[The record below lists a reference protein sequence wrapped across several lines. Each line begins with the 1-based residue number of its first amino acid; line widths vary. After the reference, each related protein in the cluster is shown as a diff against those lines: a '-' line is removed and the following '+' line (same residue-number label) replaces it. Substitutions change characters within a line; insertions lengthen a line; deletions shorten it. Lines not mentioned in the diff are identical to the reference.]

1 MSNSTEYMTPS
12 FLRTRIRRS
21 WRASGLIE
29 GRSGR
34 PGVSIAQIV
43 RESRKRSRSTK
54 IKPLELWLV
63 IYDEFLSWY
72 VSFFAV
78 AMQGLKAAKV
88 DTLERDLLRCFLVL
102 ASKII
107 ADLFAIRL
115 LCVEGFDVA
124 AKTLLRSTVEYIDI
138 LTIVAIEPSICR
150 EFINTETNE
159 QSNAFWNKYFR
170 GGKRGNKG
178 RRMMR
183 KAYVKQEFLPD
194 YETAVEFDKWLY
206 EYSDVLAMS
215 SHPSWL
221 GGFFS
226 NIVLGRQTE
235 DKWIGMLGDKG
246 EISTTT
252 LHEAVKHI
260 VKFLILSGNIP
271 FRCGEEDMAIMRY
284 QEGDELHKHTK
295 IGRNWLIGFYG
306 AVIADPRGERVF
318 FPDIDVSDIWPDD
331 KDRDSGG

>member
-54 IKPLELWLV
+54 IKPLELWLI

-107 ADLFAIRL
+107 ADLFARRL
-115 LCVEGFDVA
+115 LCAEGFDVA

-150 EFINTETNE
+150 EFINTE
-159 QSNAFWNKYFR
+159 SN
-170 GGKRGNKG
+170 
-178 RRMMR
+178 
-183 KAYVKQEFLPD
+183 
-194 YETAVEFDKWLY
+194 
-206 EYSDVLAMS
+206 
-215 SHPSWL
+215 
-221 GGFFS
+221 
-226 NIVLGRQTE
+226 
-235 DKWIGMLGDKG
+235 
-246 EISTTT
+246 
-252 LHEAVKHI
+252 
-260 VKFLILSGNIP
+260 
-271 FRCGEEDMAIMRY
+271 
-284 QEGDELHKHTK
+284 
-295 IGRNWLIGFYG
+295 
-306 AVIADPRGERVF
+306 
-318 FPDIDVSDIWPDD
+318 
-331 KDRDSGG
+331 